1 MKHLALRAIETA
13 KVRGATY
20 ADCRI
25 ILTNEEVISVQNGRI
40 GEMAIGED
48 LGVGIRVIAD
58 GAWGFACSPI
68 VTPDEIDRIAALAV
82 RVAKSSARLKKADI
96 RLAPEPAVEERWLTP
111 ITEDPFRVSL
121 EEKLALLY
129 ELDKILR
136 ADPRIKIAEGTLAF
150 KSEHQ
155 WMATS
160 EGSFIDQLLIRSGA
174 GYSATAVGN
183 DEVQVR
189 SFPNSFRGQYMT
201 LGYEM
206 VRGLKLLDNA
216 ERVREEAIALLTAP
230 TLPYG
235 QRDVIIDGSQ
245 LGLQI
250 HESVGHATELDRVL
264 GMEANYAG
272 MSFATTEKLRNFR
285 YGSDLVN
292 LVCDSTV
299 PGGLATLGWDDDAV
313 RAQRW
318 HLVKDGQFVG
328 YQFNRELA
336 HTIGAER
343 SSGNSRA
350 EGWGN
355 IPIVR
360 ITNLSLMPGSFEL
373 EDLLA
378 DTEGGLWL
386 ETNRSWSIDQWR
398 LNFQFGVEAAWDI
411 KGGKKG
417 QLYKNANY
425 QGITPKFWGSVDG
438 IANEKHWTLWGVHN
452 CGKGQ
457 PGQTAEMSHGA
468 APTRF
473 RGVTVGVG
481 NS

>member
-1 MKHLALRAIETA
+1 MKTLAQRAVETA
-13 KVRGATY
+13 KVRGASY

-25 ILTNEEVISVQNGRI
+25 IQTREQAVTVQNGKVA
-40 GEMAIGED
+40 ELELGED
-48 LGVGIRVIAD
+48 LGFGVRVIAD

-68 VTPDEIDRIAALAV
+68 TTPAEIDRIAALAV
-82 RVAKSSARLKKADI
+82 RIAKASAMLKKEDV
-96 RLAPEPAVEERWLTP
+96 RLAPEPVWEGRWQTP
-111 ITEDPFRVSL
+111 IVEDPFTVPL
-121 EEKLALLY
+121 EEKVALLI
-129 ELDKILR
+129 EIDRVLR
-136 ADPRIKIAEGTLAF
+136 ADKRIKTAAGTLAF
-150 KSEHQ
+150 KEEHQ

-174 GYSATAVGN
+174 GYSATAVGD
-183 DEVQVR
+183 DEIQTR
-189 SFPNSFRGQYMT
+189 SYPNSFRGQYMT

-206 VRGLKLLDNA
+206 VRGLHLLDHA

-230 TLPYG
+230 TLPPG
-235 QRDVIIDGSQ
+235 KRDIIIDGSQ
-245 LGLQI
+245 MALQI

-272 MSFATTEKLRNFR
+272 MSFATTEKLNNFR
-285 YGSDLVN
+285 YGSEHVN
-292 LVCDSTV
+292 LVCDTTA
-299 PGGLATLGWDDDAV
+299 PGGLATIGCDDDGV

-318 HLVKDGQFVG
+318 HLVKEGKFVG

-343 SSGNSRA
+343 SAGNSRA

-360 ITNLSLMPGSFEL
+360 ITNLSLMPGDHEL
-373 EDLLA
+373 DDLMA
-378 DTEGGLWL
+378 GTEGGVWM
-386 ETNRSWSIDQWR
+386 ETNRCWSIDQWR
-398 LNFQFGVEAAWDI
+398 LNFQFGVEAAWEI

-417 QLYKNANY
+417 QLFKNANY
-425 QGITPKFWGSVDG
+425 QGITPQFWGSVDG
-438 IANEKHWTLWGVHN
+438 IANEKSWVLWGVAN

-481 NS
+481 N